1 MADGAAGFGQ
11 GSSDPA
17 LLRVQ
22 ARFATVPR
30 TGLSPSL
37 ARLSRRLPLRSPLPC
52 RLPYNPARASTPAV
66 WAIPLSLAA
75 TRGVTVVFLSSDYWD
90 VSVRRVRLRNLRM
103 PRLRAAGCPI
113 RTPADQ
119 RPFAPPRRL
128 SRPAASFVASGSQ
141 GILRTPSLASR
152 SRSSPGASLRR
163 GFARVSSCV
172 CVCFHFPILSKNRAG
187 RASLPPPA
195 LVENVGLEPTTP
207 GLQSRCSSQLS
218 QSPRRYV

>member
-1 MADGAAGFGQ
+1 MADGAACFGQ

-22 ARFATVPR
+22 AWSANVPR
-30 TGLSPSL
+30 TGPSPSP

-52 RLPYNPARASTPAV
+52 RLPYYPARASTPAV
-66 WAIPLSLAA
+66 WASPLSLAA

-90 VSVRRVRLRNLRM
+90 VSVRRVRLHASWM

-128 SRPAASFVASGSQ
+128 SRPAASFIASGSQ

-152 SRSSPGASLRR
+152 SRELPSASRRRHLVSLACLTLVSAFLPSCQRTAAPEGAQ
-163 GFARVSSCV
+163 
-172 CVCFHFPILSKNRAG
+172 
-187 RASLPPPA
+187 
-195 LVENVGLEPTTP
+195 VENVGLEPTTP

-218 QSPRRYV
+218 QSPRCQRV